1 MQYVW
6 QGERRNQIEKG
17 KGNEQLVH
25 LPEEETDKA
34 LILFEEEA
42 RKEKVEWHAE
52 HGQ

>member
-6 QGERRNQIEKG
+6 QSKRRDKIEKG
-17 KGNEQLVH
+17 KGNEQFIH
-25 LPEEETDKA
+25 LPEEETDKTF
-34 LILFEEEA
+34 ILLEEEA